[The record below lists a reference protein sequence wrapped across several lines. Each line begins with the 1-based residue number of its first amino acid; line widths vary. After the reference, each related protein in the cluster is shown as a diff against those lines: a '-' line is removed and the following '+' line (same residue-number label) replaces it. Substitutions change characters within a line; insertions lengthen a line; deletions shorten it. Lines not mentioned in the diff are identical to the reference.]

1 MIIAELAASAAECGI
16 MSDFLTRC
24 MGMKDDKHRIL
35 KIAICSFLLF
45 ANVTIWPMI
54 TDVELISVAV
64 MMVIEMA
71 YCVLFLNGSVF
82 KKVFFVFINSTAIML
97 INVTVLMLL
106 ELVLSADMGE
116 LLSGSGIARLLVLF
130 LTKFLFFLTTRIIL
144 RIKGGSSYN
153 LSRSEWITVLA
164 VFVVTFI
171 IGIAVL
177 ECTVN
182 EANAESF
189 MMASVVG
196 LILINIMT
204 YVLMLRMNKENAE
217 RTKAMLLEIQIKE
230 NTESIR
236 EIHRMYEEIKQIR
249 HDTKHWISG
258 SLALMKQKNYD
269 EAERYLEK
277 LADEKIGTIKDYVM
291 TENDVINA
299 IINSKLS
306 EASQKG
312 IEVRSSVGIELGT
325 ADVYGLGVT
334 LANLLDN
341 AIEGCMRSPDK
352 KEIYFEMYVDGEYL
366 KIFVRNSY
374 DKGGIDLRTKKPNK
388 RLHGFGTKGISDF
401 AKKNGGILNFYE
413 ENGDFCVDL
422 WVRTKKGGAG

>member
-1 MIIAELAASAAECGI
+1 
-16 MSDFLTRC
+16 
-24 MGMKDDKHRIL
+24 
-35 KIAICSFLLF
+35 
-45 ANVTIWPMI
+45 
-54 TDVELISVAV
+54 
-64 MMVIEMA
+64 
-71 YCVLFLNGSVF
+71 
-82 KKVFFVFINSTAIML
+82 ML

-189 MMASVVG
+189 MMASVIG

-249 HDTKHWISG
+249 HF
-258 SLALMKQKNYD
+258 
-269 EAERYLEK
+269 
-277 LADEKIGTIKDYVM
+277 
-291 TENDVINA
+291 NDHHH
-299 IINSKLS
+299 
-306 EASQKG
+306 
-312 IEVRSSVGIELGT
+312 
-325 ADVYGLGVT
+325 
-334 LANLLDN
+334 
-341 AIEGCMRSPDK
+341 C
-352 KEIYFEMYVDGEYL
+352 DGY
-366 KIFVRNSY
+366 
-374 DKGGIDLRTKKPNK
+374 
-388 RLHGFGTKGISDF
+388 
-401 AKKNGGILNFYE
+401 
-413 ENGDFCVDL
+413 
-422 WVRTKKGGAG
+422 